1 VGRSVSGFPFPTVR
15 QYVLPMPDQ
24 VVPTTCPLDCPDTCA
39 LDVTV
44 RDGRIERI
52 AAGRGHPVT
61 EGVICSKVARFA
73 KRVYHPERLTT
84 PLRRVGPKGAGEF
97 EPIDWDEAIAEITG
111 RFRGIKK
118 KWGGEAILP
127 YHYGGSNG
135 YLSDGLLDHLFFA
148 RLGASRLARTLCAG
162 PTTAVALGMYGKM
175 PGVAFEDF
183 VHARC
188 IVIWGANPKASNIH
202 LIPFLRKAKR
212 RGAFVAV
219 VDPVRNLTAREADL
233 HVPVLPGADLPVAL
247 AMIRLWR
254 EWGRLDDEFLAK
266 HAVGL
271 EPLLEAAEAWPLER
285 AAGEAGIA
293 AADLERLA
301 RVYAEAS
308 PALVR
313 CGWGVERNR
322 NGGQAVA
329 AILAMPALLGKFGVR
344 GGGYTLSNSGAA
356 RLDRDA
362 LFGPL
367 EWTTREINMTPL
379 GEVLTSPLVPPVEAL
394 FVYNCNPVVTV
405 PDQHAVLRGLERE
418 DLFTVVFDQVV
429 TDTVPY
435 ADVVLP
441 ATTFLEHHDLRV
453 AYGSYMAGGVQPAV
467 PPPGDAKS
475 NHEVFALLGQAM
487 GFEDEAFT
495 WDEATAVERVAAA
508 LSLGQ
513 GRAASGVIGGGIAR
527 SDYPGG
533 TPVMFDTV
541 FPFTADGKIRLT
553 PAQLGGAPYAYQ
565 APRGDLPLALVTP
578 ATSKTINS
586 TMGEYNLAALY
597 VELHPDDA
605 ATRGVADGDTVRV
618 YNELGEVHCVARV
631 HDRMRAGVVSMPKGA
646 WRRAS
651 LSGFTS
657 TALCPAHVNDV
668 GGGACYNDARVEVER
683 A

>member
-1 VGRSVSGFPFPTVR
+1 
-15 QYVLPMPDQ
+15 M
-24 VVPTTCPLDCPDTCA
+24 DCPDTCA

-52 AAGRGHPVT
+52 AAGHDHPVT
-61 EGVICSKVARFA
+61 AGFICTKVARFA
-73 KRVYHPERLTT
+73 QRVYHPERLTT

-97 EPIDWDEAIAEITG
+97 EPIDWEEAIAEITG

-135 YLSDGLLDHLFFA
+135 YMSDGLLDHLFFA

-162 PTTAVALGMYGKM
+162 PTTAVATGMYGKM

-183 VHARC
+183 VHAKC

-202 LIPFLRKAKR
+202 LIPFLREAKQ

-233 HVPVLPGADLPVAL
+233 HLPVLPGADLPVAL
-247 AMIRLWR
+247 SMIRLWR
-254 EWGRLDDEFLAK
+254 EWKCFDETFLVE

-271 EPLLEAAEAWPLER
+271 DGLVEAAEAWPVER
-285 AAGEAGIA
+285 AAAEADVA
-293 AADLERLA
+293 AADIERLA
-301 RVYAEAS
+301 RVYADAA
-308 PALVR
+308 PALIR
-313 CGWGVERNR
+313 CGWGLERNS
-322 NGGQAVA
+322 NGGHAVA

-344 GGGYTLSNSGAA
+344 GGGYTLSNSGAGKF
-356 RLDRDA
+356 DRDA
-362 LFGPL
+362 VLGPV
-367 EWTTREINMTPL
+367 EWTTREINMAPL

-394 FVYNCNPVVTV
+394 FVYNCNPVATV

-418 DLFTVVFDQVV
+418 DLFTVVFDQIV

-441 ATTFLEHHDLRV
+441 ATTFLEHYDLRMG
-453 AYGSYMAGGVQPAV
+453 YGSYVVGGVQPAV

-475 NHEVFALLGQAM
+475 NHTVFALLGQAM

-495 WDEATAVERVAAA
+495 WDEETALRRTAEAVSMGWGSVAH
-508 LSLGQ
+508 
-513 GRAASGVIGGGIAR
+513 GVAQGGIAR
-527 SDYPGG
+527 FDFPGE
-533 TPVMFDTV
+533 TPVQFETV
-541 FPFTADGKIRLT
+541 LPRTADGKVHLT
-553 PAQLGGAPYAYQ
+553 PGELGSGPFVYRPPEATY
-565 APRGDLPLALVTP
+565 PLALISP
-578 ATSKTINS
+578 ATSKTVSS
-586 TMGEYNLAALY
+586 TMGEYNLARLY
-597 VELHPDDA
+597 AELHPDDA
-605 ATRGVADGDTVRV
+605 APRNIADGDTVRV
-618 YNELGEVHCVARV
+618 HNELGEVVCSARV
-631 HDRMRAGVVSMPKGA
+631 RDRMRPGVVLIPKGA
-646 WRRAS
+646 WRRTS
-651 LSGFTS
+651 RSGFTS